1 VRVVPLSVPNR
12 RAQLNQHNPSKTWG
26 SSFHRVCEKTQT
38 GPIGRKFARLPLNK
52 SDISA
57 ILPAGFLD
65 VLREIPNVGEDSD
78 FERIQSES
86 SADLF
91 D

>member
-1 VRVVPLSVPNR
+1 MSPARNTPAPELRRPGNVRN
-12 RAQLNQHNPSKTWG
+12 A
-26 SSFHRVCEKTQT
+26 HRYQKEKLRKRVAS
-38 GPIGRKFARLPLNK
+38 PFPGRKFARLPLNK